1 MDGFVLFQAAASGIV
16 DATTGRPQPPD
27 RRDPV
32 NCPWCE
38 REMQAGIITG
48 DSRSKVRFQPEGIKY
63 NFGDLLSGTGL
74 LTAARYGWFYQGTPA
89 HFCRHCKKMVIDTD
103 VTR

>member
-1 MDGFVLFQAAASGIV
+1 MHQQGGPGRRSGGK
-16 DATTGRPQPPD
+16 AM
-27 RRDPV
+27 

-48 DSRSKVRFQPEGIKY
+48 DSRSKVRFQPEGVKY
-63 NFGDLLSGTGL
+63 SFGDLLSGTGL

-103 VTR
+103 VTK